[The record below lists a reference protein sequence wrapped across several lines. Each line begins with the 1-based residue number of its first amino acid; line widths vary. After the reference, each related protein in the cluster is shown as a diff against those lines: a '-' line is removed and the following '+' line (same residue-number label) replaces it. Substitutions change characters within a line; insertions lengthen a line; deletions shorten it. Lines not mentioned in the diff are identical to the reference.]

1 MLIQPITNYKYNNIK
16 TTNQN
21 PSFQGQL
28 GEKVLQEITAKTPI
42 KDMLKKLG
50 IGTLGLV
57 SVAKL
62 KDILETW
69 TTSFQVNTKIVED
82 LNSDLQQTQQEL
94 KIKSA
99 EFVTQKDKLKTKEIS
114 LNQREK
120 RLNVL
125 SSSNEKLRN
134 ELYNKESL
142 LRHKAN
148 ELNYKEE
155 DCNTRQTALE
165 KQEKNLELKEK
176 SMAEAIRKEV
186 TAQIRAEEEEKAEKR
201 ISNIIN
207 ALNER
212 EQELNNREKTLLNT
226 EALIKDAEIEKIKN
240 EFRVIFNNNNKNFE
254 MNNAT
259 SFPLQLYAVTKMLKA
274 LDWRTNSSIFYE
286 RLVKVMQNKEEI
298 ITNEMFQ
305 FVKNYVG
312 HKLRLSHEDLL
323 VSIVIMKD
331 KNGNLDT
338 ERATHAL
345 AIVEGSSFP
354 TGKDVINNV
363 ARYYKIPNP
372 YQLDY

>member
-1 MLIQPITNYKYNNIK
+1 MQIQPITNYKYNNIK

-28 GEKVLQEITAKTPI
+28 GEKVLQEITAKTPVNN
-42 KDMLKKLG
+42 MLKKLG
-50 IGTLGLV
+50 LGVLGFV

-125 SSSNEKLRN
+125 SSSNEKLRD

-186 TAQIRAEEEEKAEKR
+186 TTQIRNEEEEKAEKR

-212 EQELNNREKTLLNT
+212 EQELNDREKTLLNT
-226 EALIKDAEIEKIKN
+226 ETFIKDAEIEKIKN
-240 EFRVIFNNNNKNFE
+240 EFRAIYNDDENIE
-254 MNNAT
+254 INNAT
-259 SFPLQLYAVTKMLKA
+259 TFSLQLYAVTKMLKS
-274 LDWRTNSSIFYE
+274 LDWRGDSPVFYE
-286 RLVKVMQNKEEI
+286 KLVKVMQNKEKI
-298 ITNEMFQ
+298 ITKEMFQ

-312 HKLRLSHEDLL
+312 HKLRLSYEDLL
-323 VSIVIMKD
+323 VSIVMMKD

-338 ERATHAL
+338 ERATYAL
-345 AIVEGSSFP
+345 AIVEGSSLP

>member
-125 SSSNEKLRN
+125 SSSNEKLRD

-165 KQEKNLELKEK
+165 KQEKKLELKEK

-186 TAQIRAEEEEKAEKR
+186 TAQIRAEEQKKAEENV
-201 ISNIIN
+201 INIMN
-207 ALNER
+207 ALEER
-212 EQELNNREKTLLNT
+212 ESAITNAEN
-226 EALIKDAEIEKIKN
+226 LIKDAEIENIKN
-240 EFRVIFNNNNKNFE
+240 EFRAIYNDDENIE
-254 MNNAT
+254 INNAT
-259 SFPLQLYAVTKMLKA
+259 T
-274 LDWRTNSSIFYE
+274 
-286 RLVKVMQNKEEI
+286 
-298 ITNEMFQ
+298 
-305 FVKNYVG
+305 FV
-312 HKLRLSHEDLL
+312 
-323 VSIVIMKD
+323 
-331 KNGNLDT
+331 
-338 ERATHAL
+338 
-345 AIVEGSSFP
+345 
-354 TGKDVINNV
+354 
-363 ARYYKIPNP
+363 
-372 YQLDY
+372 

>member
-1 MLIQPITNYKYNNIK
+1 MLIQPITNQKYNNIK

-99 EFVTQKDKLKTKEIS
+99 EFVTQKEKLKTKEIS

-125 SSSNEKLRN
+125 SSSNEKLRD

-186 TAQIRAEEEEKAEKR
+186 TAQIRIEEEEKAEKR

-212 EQELNNREKTLLNT
+212 EQELNDREKTLLNT
-226 EALIKDAEIEKIKN
+226 ETFIKDAEIEKIKN
-240 EFRVIFNNNNKNFE
+240 EFRVIYNDDENIE
-254 MNNAT
+254 INNAT
-259 SFPLQLYAVTKMLKA
+259 TFSLQLYAVTKMLKA
-274 LDWRTNSSIFYE
+274 FGWKTNSPIFYE

-354 TGKDVINNV
+354 TGEDVINNV